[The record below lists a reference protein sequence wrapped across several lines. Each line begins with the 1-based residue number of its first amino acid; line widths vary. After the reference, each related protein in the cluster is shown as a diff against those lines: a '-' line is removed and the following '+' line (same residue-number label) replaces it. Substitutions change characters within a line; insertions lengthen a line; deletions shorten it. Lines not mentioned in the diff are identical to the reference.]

1 MAIRCESGFG
11 CHRGKMMSTTERLL
25 ECAALLMAAF
35 AVAAAAVGSH
45 LLEQRWPEEN
55 SSQQFATATRMLFWH
70 AIGLWIC
77 SRPGNGTYRQG
88 ILIGFSCFLFCFAVF
103 SSALGMF
110 PTLIFLAPVGG
121 SGLICSWLWLFG
133 SKILEVKAPKEIT

>member
-1 MAIRCESGFG
+1 MAVRCESGFG
-11 CHRGKMMSTTERLL
+11 CHRGKRVSTTERLL
-25 ECAALLMAAF
+25 ECVALLMAAC

-45 LLEQRWPEEN
+45 LLEQRWPEAN

-88 ILIGFSCFLFCFAVF
+88 ILMGFSCFLFCFAVY
-103 SSALGMF
+103 SSALGIF

-121 SGLICSWLWLFG
+121 SGLICSWLWLFV
-133 SKILEVKAPKEIT
+133 SKIWKLKRPRE